1 MMALLVLSRCAKFQL
16 FYNEVLTIYS
26 LTESTQSGFDCN
38 HLSSF
43 FSNRSDVI
51 FDGIIDSPEEDFVSP
66 RLFDQL
72 LGSSLV
78 LVTPG

>member
-51 FDGIIDSPEEDFVSP
+51 FDGIIDSP
-66 RLFDQL
+66 
-72 LGSSLV
+72 
-78 LVTPG
+78 